1 MEKPIQAGMILKTKF
16 VAAGNDKFTEYINY
30 IDRVEAVRND
40 NFQKY
45 DLFHDGAE
53 QLQQDSWTEGY
64 LTYMENP
71 EKTTG
76 LFTIASC
83 GRQFSALTTAGY
95 SKTACITL

>member
-53 QLQQDSWTEGY
+53 QLQQSLPST
-64 LTYMENP
+64 
-71 EKTTG
+71 
-76 LFTIASC
+76 S
-83 GRQFSALTTAGY
+83 
-95 SKTACITL
+95 

>member
-45 DLFHDGAE
+45 DLFMTAR
-53 QLQQDSWTEGY
+53 
-64 LTYMENP
+64 NN
-71 EKTTG
+71 
-76 LFTIASC
+76 FNRIA
-83 GRQFSALTTAGY
+83 GQRA
-95 SKTACITL
+95 I

>member
-64 LTYMENP
+64 LTYMENR
-71 EKTTG
+71 
-76 LFTIASC
+76 C
-83 GRQFSALTTAGY
+83 V
-95 SKTACITL
+95 